1 MVQRRGSVMRKAA
14 SGYRHPCLPV
24 PGHSIHTGAF
34 ILVGR
39 RSFERN
45 PKNLLPLCHGKTSES
60 EALHLT
66 RRWCNF
72 GAVDGAEASREEDAR
87 AEEHKPRRDV
97 LLMSVLVPPLKVH
110 PWLEFNAAADR
121 ERGQQCL
128 PGVFAVRICVGR
140 HGRSLCSSP
149 RVHHMPQWS
158 SARRVVQTSCLST
171 RFPSALYRP
180 MAPAE
185 RWLQVST
192 VQQPPKPTG
201 CDKDPI
207 V

>member
-24 PGHSIHTGAF
+24 PGHSYRGIHSRRKTQF
-34 ILVGR
+34 RKKPKESSSSLPWQNLRVGGLA
-39 RSFERN
+39 SS
-45 PKNLLPLCHGKTSES
+45 P
-60 EALHLT
+60 